1 MLNLIELQVFLA
13 AAETENFSEA
23 GRRLNLSQPAVSMQI
38 KSLELHLGHK
48 LFHRAGRNIALTEA
62 GATLITLARNLVN
75 HAIHVEETMLS
86 LQGQVIGV
94 LRLGCS
100 TTSGKY
106 VLPRLVS
113 QMLERHPQVQV
124 VCHVTTR
131 KNALQMLLEGDVQIA
146 ISSLCEPYKDIE
158 YRPFLLDPVVLV
170 VRPEHRW
177 AVQGGLIQPQDL
189 LEEKFIMREE
199 GAGTRLA
206 LREAL
211 SWHGLS
217 LDQLTTVMIL
227 GNSEAI
233 RMSVQEG
240 IGIAFVSSM
249 VAAESIESGS
259 LVQIDIEGMEIHHP
273 VYFAH
278 HTGRPA
284 SSAQTALWE
293 LAFSPESDD
302 LRHLPETH
310 SMSSAIAR

>member
-1 MLNLIELQVFLA
+1 M
-13 AAETENFSEA
+13 
-23 GRRLNLSQPAVSMQI
+23 NLSQPAVSMQI
-38 KSLELHLGHK
+38 HSLERRLGQK
-48 LFHRAGRNIALTEA
+48 LFRRAGRHIALTEA
-62 GATLITLARNLVN
+62 GVTLIALARNLIN
-75 HAIHVEETMLS
+75 HAIQVEETMLS
-86 LQGQVIGV
+86 LQGQVIGM
-94 LRLGCS
+94 LRVGCS

-106 VLPRLVS
+106 VLPRLIS
-113 QMLERHPQVQV
+113 QMLDRHPQVQV

-131 KNALQMLLEGDVQIA
+131 KNALQMLLEGEVQIA

-158 YRPFLLDPVVLV
+158 YRPFMVDPVVLV

-177 AVQGGLIQPQDL
+177 AVRGGVIQPKEL

-206 LREAL
+206 LAEAL

-217 LDQLTTVMIL
+217 IDQLATVMIL

-240 IGIAFVSSM
+240 IGIAFVSCM
-249 VAAESIESGS
+249 VAAEAIESGS
-259 LVQIDIEGMEIHHP
+259 LVPITIEGMEIHYP

-284 SSAQTALWE
+284 TSAQTALWE

-302 LRHLPETH
+302 IRHLPDTH
-310 SMSSAIAR
+310 AMSVPA